1 MFDLVALVGGE
12 RVPVT
17 SVPVYRD
24 AVLIALGRLRLR
36 PTHYTAI
43 DVEMGGELLRRFT
56 ADDLANTRSLINAH

>member
-24 AVLIALGRLRLR
+24 AVLIALGRMRLH

-43 DVEMGGELLRRFT
+43 DVQTGGELLRRFT
-56 ADDLANTRSLINAH
+56 SDDLANAGSLINAH